1 MMKKAIIIFLVPLI
15 LLSFSNEESVSREK
29 KRDDPEY
36 VHRALKLMTDVMV
49 HDIYSPPV
57 AGRTY
62 AYISIAAYEASLPG
76 YPGYRSLAGQLHGL
90 KALPRPRPG
99 KEYDYALASAV
110 ALLSVGKT
118 MVVSEEKVAKFTEAM
133 LKEFKAGG
141 TSQEVFNNSVLYGQ
155 SVAKHIIDWAAGDNY
170 KQTRTFSKYSPTRDA
185 ASWKP
190 TPPSYMKAVEP
201 HWNKIRTFIIDSAQQ
216 FKPPKPTPFSTDKSS
231 QFYKEALAVHDAVL
245 KLTNEE
251 KHIANFWD
259 CNPFKMNINGH
270 VMYASK
276 KISPGGHWMNIT
288 RQVCRQSGANLVQ
301 SVEAYASLAITIAD
315 AFSSCWD
322 EKYRSL
328 VIRPETYINKYIS
341 GNWLP
346 LLQTPPFPEYTSG
359 HSVLSTASAV
369 LLTKLFG
376 ENLAFTD
383 STELEFGIPVRSFK
397 SFMHA
402 AEEAAISRFYGG
414 IHYMPSITNGVEEGK
429 EIGQYVVR
437 RLITRAAGTAAV
449 RK

>member
-1 MMKKAIIIFLVPLI
+1 MKKALLIFLVPLVF
-15 LLSFSNEESVSREK
+15 LSFSTGK
-29 KRDDPEY
+29 DLGGDDKRNDAEY

-49 HDIYSPPV
+49 HDIYAPPV
-57 AGRTY
+57 AARTY
-62 AYISIAAYEASLPG
+62 AYISVAAYEASLAG
-76 YPGYRSLAGQLHGL
+76 YSNYRSFAGQLHDL
-90 KALPRPRPG
+90 KALPKPRAG
-99 KEYDYALASAV
+99 KEYNYALASVV
-110 ALLSVGKT
+110 ALLKVGKT
-118 MVVSEEKVAKFTEAM
+118 MVVSEEKVAKFTIAI
-133 LKEFKAGG
+133 LKEFKESGV
-141 TSQEVFNNSVLYGQ
+141 SPQVYNNSVAYGQ
-155 SVAKHIIDWAAGDNY
+155 LIADHIIVWAAKDNY
-170 KQTRTFSKYSPTRDA
+170 KQTRTFSKYAPTPDA
-185 ASWKP
+185 ESWKP

-201 HWNKIRTFIIDSAQQ
+201 HWNKIRTFIIDSAEQ

-231 QFYKEALAVHDAVL
+231 LFYKEALAVHDAML
-245 KLTNEE
+245 RLTNEE

-288 RQVCRQSGANLVQ
+288 GQVCRQSGANLIR
-301 SVEAYASLAITIAD
+301 SLEAYASVAITIAD

-322 EKYRSL
+322 EKYRSR

-341 GNWLP
+341 VNWLP

-369 LLTKLFG
+369 MLSKLLG
-376 ENLAFTD
+376 EKFAFTD
-383 STELEFGIPVRSFK
+383 STELEFGIPVRKFN

-429 EIGQYVVR
+429 QIGNFV
-437 RLITRAAGTAAV
+437 TRKLKTRIAQGVAA
-449 RK
+449 R